1 MHAHR
6 EDAVNM
12 PHPTEKKSL
21 FLLFHVQVANLQSI
35 YGFNDGFTYNF
46 TDKGW
51 KKPTFVC

>member
-21 FLLFHVQVANLQSI
+21 FLLFHAQVANLQSI
-35 YGFNDGFTYNF
+35 YSLNDGFTYNF
-46 TDKGW
+46 ANKG
-51 KKPTFVC
+51 